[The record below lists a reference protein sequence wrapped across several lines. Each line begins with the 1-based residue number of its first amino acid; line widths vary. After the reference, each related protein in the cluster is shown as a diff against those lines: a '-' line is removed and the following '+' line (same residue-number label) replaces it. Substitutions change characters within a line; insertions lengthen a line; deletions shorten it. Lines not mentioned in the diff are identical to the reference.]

1 MSEALVRKTW
11 KIIHEGSKEDLER
24 LLSNAYARLEE
35 ALLCYEEGNKTG
47 FIVNLRLSLTD
58 ADGKQRIFRV
68 KPIYIREF
76 YKRIERMKE

>member
-1 MSEALVRKTW
+1 MSEALVEETW
-11 KIIHEGSKEDLER
+11 KIIYEGSKEDLER
-24 LLSNAYARLEE
+24 LMTNAYTRLEE

-58 ADGKQRIFRV
+58 ADGKHRIFRV